1 MDSSD
6 LMIGEMT
13 RPETHPE
20 TRIRSVY
27 IFERIQSVSS
37 THSFPAHTRLT

>member
-13 RPETHPE
+13 RPE